1 MQRDGPDETGAW
13 RLRIGWKPRPGAQFR
28 WTQQIEGD
36 TAEDESLRFLRI
48 SDRSNHRR
56 ASFEPGLVI
65 APALLGSAAHEQDL
79 IVSLTDADGQR
90 RLRGRRTITSAGRE
104 LIETPTGTHLAL
116 RVHIDAVASLGP
128 ISARRVMAVWLA
140 EGEGVVAQYQA
151 DTLRVLGIPT
161 GTRELLLL
169 AAPVE
174 GLEPSSASR
183 VVKARRG
190 NASKGD
196 RGGGEAR

>member
-28 WTQQIEGD
+28 WMQQVEGD
-36 TAEDESLRFLRI
+36 TAEDASLRFLRI
-48 SDRSNHRR
+48 SDRSNRRR

-65 APALLGSAAHEQDL
+65 APALLGGAAQKQDL
-79 IVSLTDADGQR
+79 IVSLTDADGLR
-90 RLRGRRTITSAGRE
+90 RLPAQRTITSAGRE
-104 LIETPTGTHLAL
+104 LVETPTGTHLAL
-116 RVHIDAVASLGP
+116 RVHIEAVATLGP

-174 GLEPSSASR
+174 GLAPGASSR
-183 VVKARRG
+183 VVKAPG
-190 NASKGD
+190 GDAKGD
-196 RGGGEAR
+196 RGGSRKAQ